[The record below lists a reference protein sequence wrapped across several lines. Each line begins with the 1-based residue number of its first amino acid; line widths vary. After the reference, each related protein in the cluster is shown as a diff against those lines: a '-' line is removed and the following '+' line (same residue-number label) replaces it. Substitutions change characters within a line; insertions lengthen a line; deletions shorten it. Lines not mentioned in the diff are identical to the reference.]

1 MTRITWLGALSL
13 APLVFSQWSCN
24 ALDCGPGTIERNGS
38 CEVADS
44 SAPPETPF
52 CGNGTH
58 YDDNSQSCIS
68 DLPPTVCDPM
78 TSSEVPQPD
87 GTILCVGTGGVMG
100 CDMGCP
106 AADTGKVTV
115 CGYLSDVETDADISD
130 GPNGGAQ
137 CDPGNPTASGP
148 CSITLSFY
156 DALAFAQNPT
166 TTAPLTPEL
175 LTINDCG
182 HFVAKNIPAP
192 ATGYL
197 AVGVDDIDNA
207 NNDNYTLAGVAI
219 PATSALQRKGLQTYA
234 VRNSTD
240 DKWSMSAGVAQNF
253 SALGAYVPIFKHR
266 EVPVSGVT
274 VTANGSPVPANNQY
288 FFTDTDPASRTMV
301 VPSSTQ
307 SSTGA
312 NGTAIVINT
321 PLVNHS
327 GQGGSIDSCSW
338 PSDLAAAIGG
348 VYFVQ
353 LRETEDA
360 DGVTCP
366 KQ

>member
-68 DLPPTVCDPM
+68 DLPPTVCDPA
-78 TSSEVPQPD
+78 TSSEVPQDD
-87 GTILCVGTGGVMG
+87 GTILCVGTGPVG
-100 CDMGCP
+100 CSLGCP

-115 CGYLSDVETDADISD
+115 CGVLKDAETDDDIKD
-130 GPNGGAQ
+130 GSGAP
-137 CDPGNPTASGP
+137 CDPGSPTATGP
-148 CSITLSFY
+148 CSITLQFY

-166 TTAPLTPEL
+166 STTPLTPEL

-182 HFVAKNIPAP
+182 QYVAKNIPLP

-197 AVGVDDIDNA
+197 AVGVEDIDP
-207 NNDNYTLAGVAI
+207 NDNYTLAGVAI
-219 PATSALQRKGLQTYA
+219 PATSGLQRKGLNTYA
-234 VRNSTD
+234 VRKASD
-240 DKWSMSAGVAQNF
+240 DKWSTDAGLAQNF
-253 SALGAYVPIFKHR
+253 SAMGAYMPIFLYKDT
-266 EVPVSGVT
+266 PVSGVV
-274 VTANGSPVPANNQY
+274 VTSNGTPVATNTEW
-288 FFTDTDPASRTMV
+288 FFSDTDPTERSMIVDAA
-301 VPSSTQ
+301 TQ
-307 SSTGA
+307 PATGPD
-312 NGTAIVINT
+312 GTALVVNT
-321 PLVNHS
+321 SLVNHS
-327 GQGGSIDSCSW
+327 GQGGEPTNCVW
-338 PSDLAAAIGG
+338 HSDLAAAIAG

-353 LRETEDA
+353 TVSAEA
-360 DGVTCP
+360 MDGSDCP
-366 KQ
+366 